1 MTDASAPESVIRSLS
16 HSLDKLRE
24 NEGLV
29 ISSLHFYG
37 LRARR
42 AGSHL
47 FVDVSARVPG
57 DLMAT
62 QLDRLEK
69 QIVAALKAE
78 RKDVKEVQVQFKVTS
93 EAQADGQGE

>member
-1 MTDASAPESVIRSLS
+1 
-16 HSLDKLRE
+16 
-24 NEGLV
+24 
-29 ISSLHFYG
+29 
-37 LRARR
+37 
-42 AGSHL
+42 
-47 FVDVSARVPG
+47 
-57 DLMAT
+57 MAT